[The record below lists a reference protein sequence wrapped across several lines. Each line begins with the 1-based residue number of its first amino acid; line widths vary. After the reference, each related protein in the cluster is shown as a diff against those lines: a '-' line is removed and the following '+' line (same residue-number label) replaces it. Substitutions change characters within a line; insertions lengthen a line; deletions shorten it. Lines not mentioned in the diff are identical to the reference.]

1 MPQEQT
7 SRASCCRILSQSA
20 EHRYRHSA
28 AELSRLHFRLEVL
41 AAEAANRPRYSAG
54 DRDVEAGPWR
64 TAEPV
69 HRVSAVGGR
78 SAAAKPE
85 VEAEERT
92 DVQSNPSVTGRR
104 PAGSSSDTDSAVVLP
119 VPN

>member
-1 MPQEQT
+1 
-7 SRASCCRILSQSA
+7 
-20 EHRYRHSA
+20 
-28 AELSRLHFRLEVL
+28 
-41 AAEAANRPRYSAG
+41 
-54 DRDVEAGPWR
+54 VEAGPWR

-119 VPN
+119 VPT